1 MLQGRVHSGR
11 PGARRAGHC
20 ASAGSVGT
28 VQGFCEVVVLMPG
41 VRGSNN
47 VRIENSRRLCEF

>member
-1 MLQGRVHSGR
+1 
-11 PGARRAGHC
+11 
-20 ASAGSVGT
+20 